1 MVVTARRKPSPDN
14 YLECLAEKSRAMLA
28 HDHHERA
35 LSEAM
40 GVPTAR
46 LHEAMDRARSGVMDV
61 KLVMKIG
68 AFMKAEQEL
77 DEALSLY
84 EQALRLHADKAY
96 KELDE

>member
-1 MVVTARRKPSPDN
+1 
-14 YLECLAEKSRAMLA
+14 
-28 HDHHERA
+28 
-35 LSEAM
+35 
-40 GVPTAR
+40 
-46 LHEAMDRARSGVMDV
+46 MDV